1 LNHLPEVKRFV
12 KEAGHAD
19 SYNEITVKYI
29 PGMKPEFVIFDD
41 DGSELERHK
50 LWGPDA
56 NRGMNAM
63 MDCPPDSGTKPG
75 GGCGEL
81 LLRHHRLRRT
91 SDRTVPPC
99 DLCAAVTMLSPRPTT
114 LATSVQ
120 MRTNGNSRRRSINLS
135 SRRASSDPG
144 WRTNCSAFCPWA
156 LFPWGQRSWHRGE

>member
-75 GGCGEL
+75 GGCDAHKRQLTEEI
-81 LLRHHRLRRT
+81 HKF
-91 SDRTVPPC
+91 
-99 DLCAAVTMLSPRPTT
+99 
-114 LATSVQ
+114 VQ
-120 MRTNGNSRRRSINLS
+120 SKGFERSGMEDQL
-135 SRRASSDPG
+135 
-144 WRTNCSAFCPWA
+144 
-156 LFPWGQRSWHRGE
+156 